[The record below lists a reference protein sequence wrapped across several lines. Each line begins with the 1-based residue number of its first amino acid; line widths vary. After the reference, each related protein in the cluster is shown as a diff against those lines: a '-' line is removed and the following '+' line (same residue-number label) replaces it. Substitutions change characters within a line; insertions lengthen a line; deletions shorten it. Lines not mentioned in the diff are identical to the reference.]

1 MFSPNGQWLAYASTP
16 SDDVSGANR
25 GVFVQPVP
33 ATGAVF
39 QVPRQ
44 LVDFHPMWSADGRE
58 LVFLASTNARQMAAV
73 RVTVDGGVKFGT
85 PTRFPASVTGDRLSA
100 EPRSFDLLPDGRIIG
115 VVNRSEVGRTTDIE
129 MRVVLNWFEELKQ
142 RVPVR

>member
-1 MFSPNGQWLAYASTP
+1 
-16 SDDVSGANR
+16 
-25 GVFVQPVP
+25 
-33 ATGAVF
+33 
-39 QVPRQ
+39 
-44 LVDFHPMWSADGRE
+44 
-58 LVFLASTNARQMAAV
+58 MAAV

-85 PTRFPASVTGDRLSA
+85 PTRFPATVTGDRLSA

-142 RVPVR
+142 RIPVR